1 MANEISVRGYL
12 TGTKNGVTVTGDTT
26 KSITLAGSQLAS
38 GVQNIGT
45 TTEQLSF
52 PADLTTEGIGYL
64 YVKNLD
70 ATNYVEIGLNTPV
83 TQIMIKLLAG
93 QVAVFPPYS
102 GNPTIYAKA
111 NTAAINL
118 QWVAVGT

>member
-38 GVQNIGT
+38 GVQEIGT
-45 TTEQLSF
+45 ATEQLSF
-52 PADLTTEGIGYL
+52 PGDLTTEGIGYL
-64 YVKNLD
+64 YLKNLD
-70 ATNYVEIGLNTPV
+70 ATNFIEVGLNTPL
-83 TQIMIKLLAG
+83 TQILVKLTAG

-102 GNPTIYAKA
+102 GNPTIYCKA
-111 NTAAINL
+111 DTAACDL